1 MRLKLTVLATLA
13 AAVVAAALANA
24 QQPVPTVTVNA
35 SPTAVTLAPAGPV
48 LAGPTRMNFVRPA
61 GVTKELDAYVAL
73 LVPGVTVDQLQ
84 KTLVAEEKTE
94 GEASIGLVSIQ
105 ASSVIPEGRSSAA
118 VTFNVKPGLTYVLVI
133 EQPNDKAPTT
143 RSITTFAS
151 GTDASGATLPA
162 PSATVRMQGLRFRG
176 ASTFKQSGTVRF
188 ENRDG
193 VPHFALAF
201 PLRRG
206 TTTARLGKAVTSERA
221 FTRLVAGPPY
231 MAQNVL
237 SGGDTTNDQELKF
250 PRKGRYGLLC
260 FIDGHE
266 RLGMY
271 RIITVR

>member
-1 MRLKLTVLATLA
+1 MRLQLTVLATLA
-13 AAVVAAALANA
+13 AAVVAAAMATA

-35 SPTAVTLAPAGPV
+35 SPTAVTLAAAGPV

-61 GVTKELDAYVAL
+61 VVTKELDAYVAL

-84 KTLVAEEKTE
+84 KTLVAEEKTQ

-105 ASSVIPEGRSSAA
+105 ASSLIPEGQSSAA

-143 RSITTFAS
+143 RSITTFTS
-151 GTDASGATLPA
+151 GTDATGATGPA
-162 PSATVRMQGLRFRG
+162 PPATVRMQGLRFRG

-201 PLRRG
+201 PLRTG
-206 TTTARLGKAVTSERA
+206 TTTAKLGKAVTSERA
-221 FTRLVAGPPY
+221 FNKLVAGPPY
-231 MAQNVL
+231 MAQNIL
-237 SGGDTTNDQELKF
+237 SGGDTANDQELKF
-250 PRKGRYGLLC
+250 PSKGRYGLLC

-271 RIITVR
+271 RIINVK